1 MPFARLFFSVAFATM
16 LYSPFVHA
24 IPIPKATSG
33 RISLPIEQ
41 WLSDG
46 ERKTFKWKLN
56 VSHPELTFQQRY
68 RVWVTASVDTESL
81 QARSVQRELHFV
93 LKVADQDGK
102 WFDGETSNTF
112 EVKKQFTVAE
122 DIQFE
127 AGLYLRPGAYKVAVV
142 LYDAILK
149 EHDVA
154 FATVV
159 VTPQGRDLRVDELQG
174 VPTVEFLPIPVEG
187 VAALGTGHAHLPV
200 ETKQPVEV
208 DLLVDLASS
217 APEPKPKPLRPDER
231 DRGFGPYSRNTP
243 SRRSGPIW
251 EPPQLPPGV
260 RDTEKGYQTQLLES
274 ASVLADVEPTPGCT
288 RVTVINSLSRKV
300 IMKPQPALAADWEK
314 IWQEVV
320 RADLNV
326 ISAGALSGAAH
337 AIGFVHDQLQAVID
351 QAPVCDSQAARP
363 MRVVTVL
370 SFGANPPQMDS
381 RPALQ
386 LSCRCK
392 IVYFEQHQLFPPDV
406 RVEDDLG
413 KMLAPLRP
421 VHMPFSNARQFR
433 DKIAD
438 FMKFIA
444 KSDEGS

>member
-1 MPFARLFFSVAFATM
+1 
-16 LYSPFVHA
+16 
-24 IPIPKATSG
+24 
-33 RISLPIEQ
+33 
-41 WLSDG
+41 
-46 ERKTFKWKLN
+46 
-56 VSHPELTFQQRY
+56 
-68 RVWVTASVDTESL
+68 
-81 QARSVQRELHFV
+81 
-93 LKVADQDGK
+93 
-102 WFDGETSNTF
+102 
-112 EVKKQFTVAE
+112 
-122 DIQFE
+122 
-127 AGLYLRPGAYKVAVV
+127 
-142 LYDAILK
+142 
-149 EHDVA
+149 
-154 FATVV
+154 
-159 VTPQGRDLRVDELQG
+159 
-174 VPTVEFLPIPVEG
+174 
-187 VAALGTGHAHLPV
+187 
-200 ETKQPVEV
+200 
-208 DLLVDLASS
+208 
-217 APEPKPKPLRPDER
+217 
-231 DRGFGPYSRNTP
+231 
-243 SRRSGPIW
+243 
-251 EPPQLPPGV
+251 
-260 RDTEKGYQTQLLES
+260 
-274 ASVLADVEPTPGCT
+274 
-288 RVTVINSLSRKV
+288 
-300 IMKPQPALAADWEK
+300 MKPQPALAADWEK

-351 QAPVCDSQAARP
+351 HAPVCDSQAARP

-444 KSDEGS
+444 KSDGGS